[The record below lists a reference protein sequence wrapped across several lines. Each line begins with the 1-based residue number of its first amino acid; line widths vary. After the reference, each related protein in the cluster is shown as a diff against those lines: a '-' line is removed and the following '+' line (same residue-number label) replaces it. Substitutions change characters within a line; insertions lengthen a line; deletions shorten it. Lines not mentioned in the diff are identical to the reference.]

1 MAQTLSEKMVQ
12 PMPEGMVRGTDVVK
26 IYWTAKAKHVKEGDE
41 VEVHPELA
49 KKLIASGKATGK
61 APKAK

>member
-1 MAQTLSEKMVQ
+1 MAQELNSKMVAAA
-12 PMPEGMVRGTDVVK
+12 PEGLVRATDVVK
-26 IYWTAKAKHVKEGDE
+26 VYWTAKAKHVKEGDE

-49 KKLIASGKATGK
+49 KKLIASGKASKT

>member
-1 MAQTLSEKMVQ
+1 MAQELSTKMVQ
-12 PMPEGMVRGTDVVK
+12 PTPAGLVRGTDTVK
-26 IYWTAKAKHVKEGDE
+26 VYWTAKAKHVKEGDE

-49 KKLIASGKATGK
+49 KKLIASGKATDK